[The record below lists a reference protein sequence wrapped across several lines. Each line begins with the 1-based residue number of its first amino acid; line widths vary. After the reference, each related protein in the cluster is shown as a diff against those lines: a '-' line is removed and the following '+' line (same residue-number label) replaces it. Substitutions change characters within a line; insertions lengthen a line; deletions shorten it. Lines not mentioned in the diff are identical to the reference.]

1 VKVVAR
7 RKASG
12 TSRILGFAHEV
23 ELEGGHTLVVDE
35 PEDRGGTDTGP
46 RPTQL
51 LAASLAGCTAITV
64 EMYAD
69 RKGWDVGAIEVDVDV
84 AYDGLIPSTYAV
96 ALKLPPE
103 LSEEQRQLL
112 LRVAGKCPVHKVLV
126 GEATVTV
133 AERLEAL

>member
-1 VKVVAR
+1 VKIVAR
-7 RKASG
+7 RTA
-12 TSRILGFAHEV
+12 GFAHEV
-23 ELEGGHTLVVDE
+23 DMEGGHTLVVDE
-35 PEDRGGTDTGP
+35 PTDRGGTDTGP

-64 EMYAD
+64 EMYAE

-84 AYDGLIPSTYAV
+84 AYDGPVPSTYAV

-112 LRVAGKCPVHKVLV
+112 LRVAGKCPVHKVLA
-126 GEATVTV
+126 GEASVTVT
-133 AERLEAL
+133 ERSEAP

>member
-1 VKVVAR
+1 MSLRAIAR
-7 RKASG
+7 RTG
-12 TSRILGFAHEV
+12 GLTHEV
-23 ELEGGHTLVVDE
+23 ELEGGHRLVVDE
-35 PEDRGGTDTGP
+35 PEDRGGADTGP

-84 AYDGLIPSTYAV
+84 EYDGTIPSTYAV

-103 LSEEQRQLL
+103 LSEEQRLRLL
-112 LRVAGKCPVHKVLV
+112 KIAAKCPVHKVLV
-126 GEATVTV
+126 GEASVTV
-133 AERLEAL
+133 AERVETL